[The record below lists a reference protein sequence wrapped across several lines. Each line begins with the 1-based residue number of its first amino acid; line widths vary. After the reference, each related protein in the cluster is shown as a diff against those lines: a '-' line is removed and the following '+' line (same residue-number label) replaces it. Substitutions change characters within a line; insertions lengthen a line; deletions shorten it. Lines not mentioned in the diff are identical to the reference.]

1 MGSSVIPGAFD
12 AHFHLNPGEHGKE
25 AVKRFKASGGSG
37 INLVNLPDYSI
48 GYSDYYERRYEVT
61 IQLADMARESGLKV
75 SVTLG
80 PYPLDYFFWEK
91 AGFNA
96 KQMMLH
102 GVELASE
109 YCREN
114 RASALGEIGRPHFP
128 VEYRVTEDS
137 NEIIERC
144 MQISREIGCAVV
156 LHTEDLD
163 PTGLEGIHTMTI
175 RAGANPRK
183 VVKHHASPEFNRIR
197 PEISRSILAS
207 RDNVRNAIRENIWN
221 FMLESD
227 YVDDPAKPDKVIPPD
242 SVPKRAIMIR
252 EQYTNHEEIFASVFQ
267 ELPEYVF
274 SVQI

>member
-12 AHFHLNPGEHGKE
+12 AHFHLNPGEQGKE

-48 GYSDYYERRYEVT
+48 GYSNYYERRYEITV
-61 IQLADMARESGLKV
+61 QLADMVRESGLKV

-91 AGFNA
+91 GRFNA
-96 KQMMLH
+96 KQMMLD
-102 GVELASE
+102 GVEIAAK
-109 YCREN
+109 YCMQN
-114 RASALGEIGRPHFP
+114 RASAIGEIGRPHFP
-128 VEYRVTEDS
+128 VEPRVTEDS
-137 NEIIERC
+137 NEIMLRC
-144 MQISREIGCAVV
+144 MQLSSEIGCAVV

-163 PTGLEGIHTMTI
+163 LTGIEGIYTMAI
-175 RAGANPRK
+175 QAGANPRK
-183 VVKHHASPEFNRIR
+183 IVKHHASPEFNRMR
-197 PEISRSILAS
+197 PEISRSILAT
-207 RDNVRNAIRENIWN
+207 RDNVRNAVHENIWN

-252 EQYTNHEEIFASVFQ
+252 EQYRNHEEIFASIFQ

-274 SVQI
+274 SMQL